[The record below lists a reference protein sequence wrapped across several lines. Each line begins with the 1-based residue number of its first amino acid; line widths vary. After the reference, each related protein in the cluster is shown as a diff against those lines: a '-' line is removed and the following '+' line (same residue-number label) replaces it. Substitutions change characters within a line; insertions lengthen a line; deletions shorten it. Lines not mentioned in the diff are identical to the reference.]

1 MKIHL
6 RGDSSWLRMCDT
18 LCVDKQIFG
27 DKIDVFVAIFL
38 EMIHVL
44 NSMCLR
50 LWQVAQVLLVDF
62 VLFRLHVPPNQ
73 EKAGVIHHDGR
84 HPAVWLIKR
93 CRNICNQVVS

>member
-18 LCVDKQIFG
+18 LCVDIKKFD

-50 LWQVAQVLLVDF
+50 LWQVAQVLHVDF
-62 VLFRLHVPPNQ
+62 FFFSDCMSHATQKRLVCFIMTDIILQ
-73 EKAGVIHHDGR
+73 SG
-84 HPAVWLIKR
+84 
-93 CRNICNQVVS
+93 